1 MQKLIKSNEEWKK
14 ILNPLQYKILRE
26 GGTEKAFTGELLNNK
41 EEGIYSCAA
50 CGNELFS
57 SETKY
62 DSGTGWPSFC
72 DANYKNIE
80 LRDDLSM
87 GMIRTE
93 VLCKNCGSHLGH
105 LFLDGPMPGGK
116 RFCINS
122 NALDFKKK

>member
-1 MQKLIKSNEEWKK
+1 MPETEEEWKK
-14 ILNPLQYKILRE
+14 KLGKERYGILR
-26 GGTEKAFTGELLNNK
+26 GKKTEKPFSGKLLHNK
-41 EEGIYSCAA
+41 ERGNYMCGA
-50 CGNELFS
+50 CGVELFS
-57 SETKY
+57 SDAKF

>member
-62 DSGTGWPSFC
+62 DSGTGWPSFYAPISE
-72 DANYKNIE
+72 DSLIIKPLPSGIDGA
-80 LRDDLSM
+80 
-87 GMIRTE
+87 E
-93 VLCKNCGSHLGH
+93 VLCFRCEGHHGHVFLQFQSFHLYY
-105 LFLDGPMPGGK
+105 P
-116 RFCINS
+116 RQ
-122 NALDFKKK
+122 